1 MNKEIKELIDS
12 IKIKKQEV
20 INLTNENKLEDA
32 KKSKEQLIQL
42 QNKLDILYDL
52 EEEKQ
57 DIENSIK
64 DKEPL
69 HNNEKMTEEKA
80 FINAIKNTAL
90 KRQITNEVLNTLK
103 TTEEEGMLVPQDIS
117 TSIKELRRQ
126 TQSLENLV
134 NVEKVD
140 KTEGSRIV
148 EKNAD
153 IVGFEAV
160 DEEAVFPDMPKPEFT
175 KIPYK
180 LKKLGGILKAT
191 QEFYQATFS
200 SIKSYIVKWI
210 AKKGITTRNNL
221 ILKAMDDKKD
231 GSKVTITDI
240 DSLKD
245 IINTKLDPAILNG
258 TQIITNQDG
267 FNWLDKLKDENG
279 RYILQPDIT
288 QKFKYLL
295 FGQYPVIVFS
305 NRQIKTNTNKAPF
318 YIGNLKEFITL
329 FDYEKLF
336 IEMSSE
342 AGSLWEKDMIGI
354 KVRERL
360 DVQVID
366 ENALVKGEVDI
377 TAPIVFTVD
386 DSLQEE
392 NKKSKSQGK

>member
-1 MNKEIKELIDS
+1 MNKTIIELLDNIKL
-12 IKIKKQEV
+12 KKEEV

-32 KKSKEQLIQL
+32 KKSKDELIQL

-52 EEEKQ
+52 ENVENSN
-57 DIENSIK
+57 IENNIK
-64 DKEPL
+64 EKEPI
-69 HNNEKMTEEKA
+69 HSEKITEENA
-80 FINAIKNTAL
+80 FINAVKNTAL
-90 KRQITNEVLNTLK
+90 NKPIPSEVLNALK
-103 TTEEEGMLVPQDIS
+103 TSEDEGVVIPHDIS
-117 TSIKELRRQ
+117 TKVRELRRE
-126 TQSLENLV
+126 TQSLETLV
-134 NVEKVD
+134 NIEQVQRI
-140 KTEGSRIV
+140 EGSRVV

-153 IVGFEAV
+153 TVGFEAV
-160 DEEAVFPDMPKPEFT
+160 DEEAQFPDMPKPEFV
-175 KIPYK
+175 KISYK

-191 QEFYQATFS
+191 KEFYQATFS
-200 SIKSYIVKWI
+200 SIKGYIIKWI

-231 GSKVTITDI
+231 GSKVTITNI

-258 TQIITNQDG
+258 TKIITNQDG
-267 FNWLDKLKDENG
+267 FHWLDKLKDENG

-288 QKFKYLL
+288 QKSKYLL

-305 NRQIKTNTNKAPF
+305 NKQIKTNANKAPF

-342 AGSLWEKDMIGI
+342 AGDLWDKDMIGI

-377 TAPIVFTVD
+377 TYPGVINESRKA
-386 DSLQEE
+386 
-392 NKKSKSQGK
+392 KS